1 MPPKSRPKKQPK
13 FKGESTDLILA
24 EENTIEDAQKRRDE
38 FIKQNL
44 YDSDDVLYEK
54 YVDFFNND
62 KFYSQYADKKD
73 AIISGREFVLSKQK
87 ELQRIEDKENKKK
100 AEDRE
105 REFFIIH
112 RVDDDEDILEEY
124 KIFAK
129 KDKYY
134 KNMFTEEKP
143 PTLEYINSRKI
154 YYYKKFDMSEIES
167 ANEFLLTLRTEKNP
181 YVLKQKFMDY
191 IDSEDVDQ
199 IFKTKF
205 KGTKLSPVGIKY
217 MIEKYLKDTEGS
229 SVDYKKK
236 YADNKQ
242 LLSLLQLTSNQENL
256 KDVIRDY
263 IKPENF
269 GKDFSPEVI
278 RLVKNIINSELTNE
292 DIITMLN
299 QYLKDNEVESTIYFQ
314 DYYKE
319 YLSQYRENLPEFKE
333 EEKIKKFLR
342 SLVKAIKLFE
352 SGTLSE
358 KKKNALWFK
367 ILNHIKKFKD
377 DPDAPESR
385 NIIFD
390 KFIKKLSNSEDFVLY
405 SKVIREYLLQY
416 YELRQGKIKTFKNF
430 EDFLN
435 DFIIGLESPTVTP
448 EYFQK
453 IKELGL
459 DVDNFGLTYLERK
472 ELEDKR
478 WTRTQGEYW
487 DKERESKELALMR
500 KFDDKPEIIE
510 PPRIINKEVLS
521 FLEKEDDD
529 RRKKI
534 ESVKAEV
541 YNEIYNEESTE
552 YVKNDIVEL
561 CRKKLSDALL
571 KVADLPEYTLNSPYI
586 NRIMELNKSKS
597 ANTYEF
603 IKNIA
608 TFVVYLSNEVN
619 NIVRFNYYRK
629 MSKGLGVYTA
639 TNNSLFLSNIKNLF
653 YLPEVFIN
661 LTPNNML
668 NNAFY
673 DETIPKEKRETILY
687 GIDKI
692 IENTIEEYAKTIINK
707 RNLFD
712 IKNIHKRTY
721 KIPSKNYFQYEIS
734 SIDPVY
740 LEKLYIDPK
749 SSYKY
754 LVFEDES
761 QNFEEDYVFYNE
773 EYTKQEDLVYK
784 DGSKQQIPKTY
795 SDVYKFK
802 NKDLWNIIQSGVL
815 LNPESKRVLNAD
827 FIKEFTEV
835 YLRKKQDKEEH
846 ENKIKKIE
854 EEQVIRNV
862 EEAKFVEELPDLLS
876 LLNEELKLIK
886 RGNIKKEEDAGET
899 IPEQHNPVEKENLI
913 SVIINKDK
921 KSYFV
926 ILNKDG
932 KNPIKYIYNIHDN
945 ILEEIPDKSLITDKN
960 NVLEEMEKQK
970 SLDPNNFYTLLY
982 FKKMEPT
989 FQSDHN
995 DHELILES
1003 LKDMKNDIISKS
1015 KQNIDMFLNDVFHNS
1030 SYSTIDD
1037 VNKLKIV
1044 FDDNNNTLISF
1055 EDIEPQQ
1062 LIKEQVT
1069 DTDINISTNSDKKYI
1084 GFMYEYTDGKN
1095 VNRKNLVIFT
1105 KEGFYISSVYDI
1117 NNEDFIDKDEERGIL
1132 KSDILVNDVDIKKQ
1146 LAPYK
1151 NNIYSAIYLKTNKL
1165 LPCSDDLLKKYLEDI
1180 TKNKDMKGKGNA
1192 EKYTNELDNSL
1203 GVDMSKIEIDIDSK
1217 NIPNFKYNGT
1227 DVIENNNTLPLNI
1240 IKDSVVSSDSDKD
1253 SVVSSDSDKD
1263 SVVSSD
1269 SDKDSVASSDSDK
1282 DSVVSSDSNKDS
1294 VVSSD
1299 SNKDS
1304 VMSSDG
1310 GDKKKLSTIT
1320 CVNCKKENV
1329 PKENSLK
1336 SIVTNKDNGFDEI
1349 YFCSF
1354 PCFEKYDVWPTLKK
1368 IKK

>member
-87 ELQRIEDKENKKK
+87 ELQRLEDKENKKK

-112 RVDDDEDILEEY
+112 RADDDEDILEEY

-134 KNMFTEEKP
+134 KNIFTEENP

-154 YYYKKFDMSEIES
+154 YYYKKFDMSEIDS
-167 ANEFLLTLRTEKNP
+167 ANEFLLTLRKEKNP
-181 YVLKQKFMDY
+181 YVLKQKFIEY

-217 MIEKYLKDTEGS
+217 IIEKYLRNTEGS

-269 GKDFSPEVI
+269 GKDFSNHI
-278 RLVKNIINSELTNE
+278 IQIVKEIINSELTNE
-292 DIITMLN
+292 DIISMLN
-299 QYLKDNEVESTIYFQ
+299 QYLKDNEVETNIYFE

-319 YLSQYRENLPEFKE
+319 YLNQYRENLPEFKE
-333 EEKIKKFLR
+333 EQKIKKFLR
-342 SLVKAIKLFE
+342 SLIKAIKLFE

-358 KKKNALWFK
+358 KKKYALWFK

-385 NIIFD
+385 KIIFD
-390 KFIKKLSNSEDFVLY
+390 KFIKKLSKTDDFILY

-416 YELRQGKIKTFKNF
+416 YELRQGKIKLFKNF

-435 DFIIGLESPTVTP
+435 DFIMNLESPTVTP

-453 IKELGL
+453 IKELGI

-478 WTRTQGEYW
+478 WVETQQEYW
-487 DKERESKELALMR
+487 DKERETKELALMR
-500 KFDDKPEIIE
+500 KFDDKPEILE
-510 PPRIINKEVLS
+510 PPRIINKDVLS
-521 FLEKEDDD
+521 FLEKEDED
-529 RRKKI
+529 RKKK
-534 ESVKAEV
+534 ETVKSEV

-552 YVKNDIVEL
+552 YVKNDILEL

-571 KVADLPEYTLNSPYI
+571 KVVNLPEYTLNSPYI

-597 ANTYEF
+597 SNTYEF

-639 TNNSLFLSNIKNLF
+639 TNNSLFLTNIKNLF

-673 DETIPKEKRETILY
+673 DETIPKEKRENILY

-692 IENTIEEYAKTIINK
+692 IEKTIEEYAKIIINE
-707 RNLFD
+707 RNIFD

-721 KIPSKNYFQYEIS
+721 KIPAKKYFQYEIS

-773 EYTKQEDLVYK
+773 EYTKQEDLVYE
-784 DGSKQQIPKTY
+784 DGSKQPIPTTY

-802 NKDLWNIIQSGVL
+802 NKELWNIIQSGVL
-815 LNPESKRVLNAD
+815 LNPESKRVLNPD

-854 EEQVIRNV
+854 EEQAIRNV
-862 EEAKFVEELPDLLS
+862 EEAKFVDELPDLLS
-876 LLNEELKLIK
+876 LLNEELNLIK
-886 RGNIKKEEDAGET
+886 GGNAKKEKEKEDAGEAT
-899 IPEQHNPVEKENLI
+899 IQEQHNPVEKENLV
-913 SVIINKDK
+913 SVIVNKDK
-921 KSYFV
+921 KSYFI

-945 ILEEIPDKSLITDKN
+945 ILEEIPGKPLITDKN
-960 NVLEEMEKQK
+960 KIVEEMDNQK
-970 SLDPNNFYTLLY
+970 KLEPNNFYTLLY
-982 FKKMEPT
+982 FKNIEPT

-995 DHELILES
+995 DHELIVES

-1015 KQNIDMFLNDVFHNS
+1015 KQSVDTFLNDVLNNS

-1037 VNKLKIV
+1037 INKLKIV
-1044 FDDNNNTLISF
+1044 FDDNNKALISF
-1055 EDIEPQQ
+1055 ENIEPQEE
-1062 LIKEQVT
+1062 IVKEEV
-1069 DTDINISTNSDKKYI
+1069 TNSDKKYI
-1084 GFMYEYTDGKN
+1084 GFIYEYTDDKN
-1095 VNRKNLVIFT
+1095 VNSKNLVIFT

-1146 LAPYK
+1146 FAQYK
-1151 NNIYSAIYLKTNKL
+1151 NNIYSSIYLKTNKL
-1165 LPCSDDLLKKYLEDI
+1165 LPCSDDLLKKYLEEI
-1180 TKNKDMKGKGNA
+1180 AKNKDIKGKGNV

-1203 GVDMSKIEIDIDSK
+1203 GIDMSKIEIDIDSK

-1227 DVIENNNTLPLNI
+1227 DVIENNNTTLPLKI
-1240 IKDSVVSSDSDKD
+1240 INESVVSSDSDKDSVVSSDSNKDSVVSSDSDKD

-1269 SDKDSVASSDSDK
+1269 
-1282 DSVVSSDSNKDS
+1282 
-1294 VVSSD
+1294 
-1299 SNKDS
+1299 
-1304 VMSSDG
+1304 G
-1310 GDKKKLSTIT
+1310 GDKKNLTTIT
-1320 CVNCKKENV
+1320 CINCKKENV

-1336 SIVTNKDNGFDEI
+1336 SIVANKDNGFDEI

-1368 IKK
+1368 NKK

>member
-1 MPPKSRPKKQPK
+1 MPSKSRPKKQPK

-87 ELQRIEDKENKKK
+87 ELQRLEDKENKKK

-112 RVDDDEDILEEY
+112 RADDDEDILEEY

-129 KDKYY
+129 RDKYY
-134 KNMFTEEKP
+134 KNIFTEENP

-154 YYYKKFDMSEIES
+154 YYYKKFDMSEIDS
-167 ANEFLLTLRTEKNP
+167 ANEFLLTLRKEKNP
-181 YVLKQKFMDY
+181 YVLKQKFMEY

-217 MIEKYLKDTEGS
+217 IIEKYLRNTEGS

-269 GKDFSPEVI
+269 GKDFSNHI
-278 RLVKNIINSELTNE
+278 IQIVKEIINSELTNE
-292 DIITMLN
+292 DIISMLN
-299 QYLKDNEVESTIYFQ
+299 QYLKDNEVETNIYFE

-319 YLSQYRENLPEFKE
+319 YLNQYRENLPEFKE
-333 EEKIKKFLR
+333 EQKIKKFLR
-342 SLVKAIKLFE
+342 SLIKAIKLFE

-358 KKKNALWFK
+358 KKKYALWFK

-377 DPDAPESR
+377 DPDAPENR
-385 NIIFD
+385 KIIFE
-390 KFIKKLSNSEDFVLY
+390 KFIKKLSKPDDFILY

-435 DFIIGLESPTVTP
+435 DFIMNLESPTVTP

-453 IKELGL
+453 IKELGI

-478 WTRTQGEYW
+478 WVETQQEYW
-487 DKERESKELALMR
+487 DKERETKELALMR
-500 KFDDKPEIIE
+500 KFDDKPEILE
-510 PPRIINKEVLS
+510 PPRIINKDVLS
-521 FLEKEDDD
+521 FLEKEDED
-529 RRKKI
+529 RKKK
-534 ESVKAEV
+534 ETVKSEV

-571 KVADLPEYTLNSPYI
+571 KVVNLPEYTLNSPYI

-597 ANTYEF
+597 SNTYEF

-639 TNNSLFLSNIKNLF
+639 TNNSLFLTNIKNLF

-673 DETIPKEKRETILY
+673 DETIPKEKRENILY

-692 IENTIEEYAKTIINK
+692 IEKTIEEYAKIIINE
-707 RNLFD
+707 RNIFD

-721 KIPSKNYFQYEIS
+721 KIPAKKYFQYEIS

-773 EYTKQEDLVYK
+773 EYTKQEDLVYE
-784 DGSKQQIPKTY
+784 DGSKQPIPTTY

-802 NKDLWNIIQSGVL
+802 NKELWNIIQSGVL
-815 LNPESKRVLNAD
+815 LNPESKRVLNPD

-846 ENKIKKIE
+846 ENKVKKIE
-854 EEQVIRNV
+854 EEQAIRNV
-862 EEAKFVEELPDLLS
+862 EEAKFVDELPDLLS
-876 LLNEELKLIK
+876 LLNEELNLIK
-886 RGNIKKEEDAGET
+886 GGNAKNENEKEKEDAGEAT
-899 IPEQHNPVEKENLI
+899 IEEQHNPVEKENLV
-913 SVIINKDK
+913 SVIVNKDK
-921 KSYFV
+921 KSYFI

-945 ILEEIPDKSLITDKN
+945 ILEEIPDKTLITDKN
-960 NVLEEMEKQK
+960 KIVEEMENQK
-970 SLDPNNFYTLLY
+970 KLEPNNFYTLLY
-982 FKKMEPT
+982 FKNIEPT

-995 DHELILES
+995 DHELIVES
-1003 LKDMKNDIISKS
+1003 LKDIKNNIVSKS
-1015 KQNIDMFLNDVFHNS
+1015 KQSVDTFLNDVLNNS
-1030 SYSTIDD
+1030 SYSTTDD
-1037 VNKLKIV
+1037 INKLKIV
-1044 FDDNNNTLISF
+1044 FDDNNKALISF
-1055 EDIEPQQ
+1055 ENVEPQEE
-1062 LIKEQVT
+1062 IVK
-1069 DTDINISTNSDKKYI
+1069 NSDKKYI
-1084 GFMYEYTDGKN
+1084 GFMYEYTDDKN
-1095 VNRKNLVIFT
+1095 VNSKNLVIFT

-1146 LAPYK
+1146 FAQYK
-1151 NNIYSAIYLKTNKL
+1151 NNIYSSIYLKTNNL
-1165 LPCSDDLLKKYLEDI
+1165 LPCSDDLLKKYLEEI
-1180 TKNKDMKGKGNA
+1180 AKNKDIKGKGNVK
-1192 EKYTNELDNSL
+1192 KYTNELDNSL

-1227 DVIENNNTLPLNI
+1227 DVIENNNTTLPLNI
-1240 IKDSVVSSDSDKD
+1240 IKESAESSDSDKD

-1263 SVVSSD
+1263 SV
-1269 SDKDSVASSDSDK
+1269 
-1282 DSVVSSDSNKDS
+1282 
-1294 VVSSD
+1294 
-1299 SNKDS
+1299 
-1304 VMSSDG
+1304 MMTSSDG
-1310 GDKKKLSTIT
+1310 GDKKNLTTIT

-1329 PKENSLK
+1329 PKENALK
-1336 SIVTNKDNGFDEI
+1336 SIVANKDNGFDEI

-1354 PCFEKYDVWPTLKK
+1354 PCFEKYDIWPTLKK
-1368 IKK
+1368 IKNKN